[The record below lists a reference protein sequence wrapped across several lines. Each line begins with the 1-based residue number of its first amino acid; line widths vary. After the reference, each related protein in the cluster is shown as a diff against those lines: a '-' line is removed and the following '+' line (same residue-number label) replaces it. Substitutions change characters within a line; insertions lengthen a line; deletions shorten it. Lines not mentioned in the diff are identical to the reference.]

1 MWHSCG
7 RTPNPVLL
15 SGCAWS
21 WRGPRAHG
29 RPRPPITLTGRGP
42 PRLPAARHFPA
53 VRTHTPAG
61 ATVLPALDSPE
72 GGRDAGRGR
81 RQRLR
86 KPRPRPPS
94 LCLSIFPSFHSC
106 EPGREWGE
114 GPGDLGTDKGSCLAD
129 PRSPSPS
136 GQPSARSVSNAR
148 PGVRRFGRVR
158 LQRVRRCPLR
168 GPGADTPHRRGEGGW
183 AGPAEPRASLTRG
196 TGKHVWGSPED
207 TAAARRRAEG

>member
-1 MWHSCG
+1 M
-7 RTPNPVLL
+7 VLAR
-15 SGCAWS
+15 SPC
-21 WRGPRAHG
+21 PREA
-29 RPRPPITLTGRGP
+29 PPPITLTGRGP

-81 RQRLR
+81 RQRLP
-86 KPRPRPPS
+86 KPRPQPPS
-94 LCLSIFPSFHSC
+94 LCLSIFPSFQSC

-129 PRSPSPS
+129 PC
-136 GQPSARSVSNAR
+136 SARPFALR
-148 PGVRRFGRVR
+148 PAVCTLR
-158 LQRVRRCPLR
+158 LKRPPWRATLRPREAAEGEAVPSSR
-168 GPGADTPHRRGEGGW
+168 GPGRTRLIVGVKG
-183 AGPAEPRASLTRG
+183 AGAGLAEPRAWLTRG

>member
-1 MWHSCG
+1 M
-7 RTPNPVLL
+7 RVVLAR
-15 SGCAWS
+15 SPC
-21 WRGPRAHG
+21 PREA
-29 RPRPPITLTGRGP
+29 PPPITLTGHGP

-81 RQRLR
+81 RQRLL

-114 GPGDLGTDKGSCLAD
+114 GPGDLGADKGSCLAD
-129 PRSPSPS
+129 PRGPSPS

-148 PGVRRFGRVR
+148 PGMRRF
-158 LQRVRRCPLR
+158 
-168 GPGADTPHRRGEGGW
+168 GADTPHRGGEGGR